1 MRWLYTHLEFQCI
14 VLTQHHDYV
23 RGMKPSRQNK
33 AAAGANVCDC
43 EERCLH
49 VCSRLR
55 GGQRGGEVMRFKT
68 TFCTVVLTKNAYG
81 FLHLLRLLYIYIY
94 IRFASK
100 GFVSKTTFH
109 SSSPFKCW
117 SENNLKATSLNNY
130 TIQKNTKKKGSIM
143 F

>member
-1 MRWLYTHLEFQCI
+1 
-14 VLTQHHDYV
+14 
-23 RGMKPSRQNK
+23 MKPSRQNK

-94 IRFASK
+94 IYTVYIKRLCVKNDISLLVFL
-100 GFVSKTTFH
+100 FNVDLKTT
-109 SSSPFKCW
+109 
-117 SENNLKATSLNNY
+117 
-130 TIQKNTKKKGSIM
+130 
-143 F
+143 